1 MIISWL
7 TRLLRPSLMTMV
19 PALIASSVGAGW
31 TPSHVG
37 LSDPAQNDPSKSS
50 AALWEGRLQ
59 LRPDT
64 TPDDPVCRKWGP
76 RPQDRNP
83 NLEALPLFSEKIV
96 RICPLTGDKDS
107 LFALAREGRPTLFRG
122 PAPLTRLLLHLAS
135 ALLLTASISFCFFLS
150 SSFRASFTRRPETYA
165 RG

>member
-1 MIISWL
+1 MVLDPEPNPKRLAGLKEPFEFLDEAFSL
-7 TRLLRPSLMTMV
+7 TTGGGFD
-19 PALIASSVGAGW
+19 AAA
-31 TPSHVG
+31 VG
-37 LSDPAQNDPSKSS
+37 LTTFEEEATGILVGFGGS
-50 AALWEGRLQ
+50 AVLV
-59 LRPDT
+59 
-64 TPDDPVCRKWGP
+64 PVPFQTFFTKFLAE
-76 RPQDRNP
+76 DRNP
-83 NLEALPLFSEKIV
+83 NLEVLPLFSEKFV

-122 PAPLTRLLLHLAS
+122 PAPLTRLLLRLAS